1 MLSSSVDRAMVE
13 MITKTAKILGI
24 KVVAEFVES
33 REILDALRLIG
44 VDYAQGYAIGKPAPF
59 LRRQDSRAEQ
69 IRVVA

>member
-1 MLSSSVDRAMVE
+1 

-24 KVVAEFVES
+24 EVVAEFVES
-33 REILDALRLIG
+33 REILDALKLIA

-59 LRRQDSRAEQ
+59 ERLQDGRTGQ